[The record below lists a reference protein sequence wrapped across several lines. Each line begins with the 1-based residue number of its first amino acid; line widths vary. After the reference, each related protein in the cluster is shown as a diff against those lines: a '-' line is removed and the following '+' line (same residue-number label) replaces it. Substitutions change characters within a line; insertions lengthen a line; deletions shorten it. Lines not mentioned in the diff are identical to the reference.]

1 MSSQLKEIRHYLE
14 SGGKLTPLEAL
25 DKFGCFRL
33 AAIVHNL
40 REEGLNI
47 KTTMVKQGQKSF
59 AEYSIDNSDVMNL
72 FGGQQ

>member
-47 KTTMVKQGQKSF
+47 KTTMVKQGKKSF
-59 AEYSIDNSDVMNL
+59 AEYSIDNSDGMNL
-72 FGGQQ
+72 FGGQ

>member
-1 MSSQLKEIRHYLE
+1 MSSQIKEIRHYLE

-59 AEYSIDNSDVMNL
+59 AEYSIDNSDGMNL
-72 FGGQQ
+72 FGGQ